1 MDARDAFDRLER
13 SGGGF
18 VVPLLV
24 FTLGMILTVVVCQ
37 FFHTL
42 DDRIETRVREL
53 RSHAAG
59 DDFVGVGSIQHGDV

>member
-1 MDARDAFDRLER
+1 VDARDAFDRLER

-24 FTLGMILTVVVCQ
+24 FTLGMILTIVVCHC
-37 FFHTL
+37 FRAL
-42 DDRIETRVREL
+42 DDRVETRVREL
-53 RSHAAG
+53 QAQAAG